1 MEEQARAARGGRV
14 RLAERSGSF
23 FRDLI
28 PVETDEW
35 GPVLLA
41 TFYGFCILFSYYIIR
56 PVRDEI
62 STVDRGNLQLLWTA
76 VFFVMVGAVS
86 LYSLVVSKLSR
97 GVFIPLANRFFALNL
112 ILFFAALELLPLEAR
127 PWIDRVFYVWTSVFA
142 LFVVTVYWGFVVDLF
157 RNQQGKRVFGFIAV
171 GSSVGGIAGSLLTSL
186 IAEVVPTFV
195 LLLIAV
201 VPLEVASWMAWLLHR
216 KAGEGV
222 GALRG
227 EGPGRISGTAWSGI
241 RVVFQS
247 PYLRR
252 IALYIFLM
260 TFASTVLYFQQ
271 AEMVGEAIADRG
283 VRTAFLARIDLA
295 VNILTIGGQGLLAAH
310 LIRWFGV
317 GGALAFLPALAM
329 VGFIVLGTYPFLA
342 VLAIVQV
349 LYRAGRYALAR
360 PAREVLFTVV
370 GREERYK
377 SKAFIDAAV
386 YRGGDTLSGWI
397 YAGLGVLGFGV
408 GAIALIAAPVM
419 AVWGGVGLVLGRAQE
434 ERAAGSEEEEELGS
448 VAAPAAGGAGD

>member
-1 MEEQARAARGGRV
+1 MEPQGRISQDRADGPPP
-14 RLAERSGSF
+14 RSRSYF
-23 FRDLI
+23 TNLI
-28 PVETDEW
+28 PVEPGEW

-41 TFYGFCILFSYYIIR
+41 TAYGFCILFSYYIIR

-62 STVDRGNLQLLWTA
+62 SAADRGNLQLLWTA

-86 LYSLVVSKLSR
+86 LYSALVSRLSR

-112 ILFFAALELLPLEAR
+112 VLFFAALELLPPESR
-127 PWIDRVFYVWTSVFA
+127 PWIDRVFYVWVSVFA

-171 GSSVGGIAGSLLTSL
+171 GSSVGGIGGSLFTSL
-186 IAEVVPTFV
+186 VADVVPTFV
-195 LLLIAV
+195 LLLVAV
-201 VPLEVASWMAWLLHR
+201 VPLEAAAWMAWLLHR
-216 KAGEGV
+216 EAGKGRS
-222 GALRG
+222 ALRR
-227 EGPGRISGTAWSGI
+227 EGPGRIAGTAWSGI

-247 PYLRR
+247 PYLRK
-252 IALYIFLM
+252 ISFYIFLM
-260 TFASTVLYFQQ
+260 TFASAVIYFQQ

-283 VRTAFLARIDLA
+283 ARTVFLARIDLA

-310 LIRWFGV
+310 LIRWFGI
-317 GGALAFLPALAM
+317 GGSLAFLPGL
-329 VGFIVLGTYPFLA
+329 VLLGFLGLGTYPLLG
-342 VLAIVQV
+342 VLVALQV

-386 YRGGDTLSGWI
+386 YRGGDLVSGWV
-397 YAGLGVLGFGV
+397 YAGLSWIGLGV
-408 GAIALIAAPVM
+408 GAISLVAVPVM
-419 AVWGGVGLVLGRAQE
+419 AVWAGIGLLLGKAQE
-434 ERAAGSEEEEELGS
+434 DRALGS
-448 VAAPAAGGAGD
+448 GDEEIAPAGAITG